1 IFQLALLAWMS
12 VWTSVTGQ
20 EYLPP
25 KIGGGGS
32 AKKPAPEPTLPA
44 NYDFSYDVQD
54 NAVSLDFGHNEKR
67 KDDRATGSFHVL
79 LPDGRMQLIEYEAGP
94 DGYKPQV
101 MYMGTATF
109 PTPSSGDKFDG
120 YHYNAASNRQSVR
133 QAAPRGASRQAPT
146 PPSPAPSPPLL
157 HAASSN
163 ATL

>member
-1 IFQLALLAWMS
+1 MS
-12 VWTSVTGQ
+12 IWTNVSGQ

-25 KIGGGGS
+25 KIGGGSSKKS
-32 AKKPAPEPTLPA
+32 AQEPTLPA

-79 LPDGRMQLIEYEAGP
+79 LPDGRMQLVEYEAGP

-109 PTPSSGDKFDG
+109 PPASTGDKFDG

-133 QAAPRGASRQAPT
+133 QAAPRGSGRQSPPAP
-146 PPSPAPSPPLL
+146 PPVPSPPLL